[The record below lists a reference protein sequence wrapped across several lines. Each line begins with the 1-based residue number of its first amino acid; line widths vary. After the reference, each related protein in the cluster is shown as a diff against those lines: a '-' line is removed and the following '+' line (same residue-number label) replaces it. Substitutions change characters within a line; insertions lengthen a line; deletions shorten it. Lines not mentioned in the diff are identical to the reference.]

1 MRKRYCRPIQLV
13 QKMTFLVLLLLVPE
27 TRNKCSRYR
36 SYTSRT
42 KNNTTTK
49 FKSIHY
55 CLTYHVHH
63 QHSPL
68 WCQANGFRHQDLSQQ
83 VHLLCCR
90 IWCHPKSIYSISCI
104 CKNTKGL
111 LLSHG
116 SNSKWSYS
124 FSNVLLHKQ
133 CVVAQNSLLHKEERA
148 MPPPPKKIHNSL

>member
-1 MRKRYCRPIQLV
+1 MQL
-13 QKMTFLVLLLLVPE
+13 QSSNL
-27 TRNKCSRYR
+27 
-36 SYTSRT
+36 
-42 KNNTTTK
+42 
-49 FKSIHY
+49 IHY

-90 IWCHPKSIYSISCI
+90 IRYHPKSIHSISCI

-133 CVVAQNSLLHKEERA
+133 CVVAQNSLLHKERA
-148 MPPPPKKIHNSL
+148 MPSPPPKKKKKFITVCNKNDHTSPHPSGVT